1 MILLGS
7 VVNEVQFLN
16 INEPFVKLA
25 NVILLGIFVILLPPN
40 ISTPLVKLANVILL
54 GSVVNEVQYSNINS
68 PFVKL
73 ANVILL
79 GNVVSEVQA
88 LNI

>member
-16 INEPFVKLA
+16 IA
-25 NVILLGIFVILLPPN
+25 PP
-40 ISTPLVKLANVILL
+40 SVKLANVILL
-54 GSVVNEVQYSNINS
+54 GSVV
-68 PFVKL
+68 
-73 ANVILL
+73 
-79 GNVVSEVQA
+79 SEVQA

>member
-1 MILLGS
+1 ML
-7 VVNEVQFLN
+7 F
-16 INEPFVKLA
+16 
-25 NVILLGIFVILLPPN
+25 GIFVILLPLN
-40 ISTPLVKLANVILL
+40 IAT
-54 GSVVNEVQYSNINS
+54 

-88 LNI
+88 LNINEPFVTFANVMLFGIFVILLPPNI

>member
-7 VVNEVQFLN
+7 VVNEVQSLN
-16 INEPFVKLA
+16 IA
-25 NVILLGIFVILLPPN
+25 PP
-40 ISTPLVKLANVILL
+40 L
-54 GSVVNEVQYSNINS
+54 
-68 PFVKL
+68 VKL

-79 GNVVSEVQA
+79 GNVVSEVQS

>member
-1 MILLGS
+1 M
-7 VVNEVQFLN
+7 
-16 INEPFVKLA
+16 
-25 NVILLGIFVILLPPN
+25 ILLGIFVILLP
-40 ISTPLVKLANVILL
+40 L
-54 GSVVNEVQYSNINS
+54 NINA

-79 GNVVSEVQA
+79 GNVVNEVQF

>member
-16 INEPFVKLA
+16 INEPFVTFA
-25 NVILLGIFVILLPPN
+25 NVMLLGIFVILLPPN
-40 ISTPLVKLANVILL
+40 IATPLVKLANVILL
-54 GSVVNEVQYSNINS
+54 GSVV
-68 PFVKL
+68 
-73 ANVILL
+73 
-79 GNVVSEVQA
+79 SEVQA

>member
-16 INEPFVKLA
+16 INEPL
-25 NVILLGIFVILLPPN
+25 
-40 ISTPLVKLANVILL
+40 
-54 GSVVNEVQYSNINS
+54 
-68 PFVKL
+68 VKL

-88 LNI
+88 LNIATPLVS

>member
-16 INEPFVKLA
+16 IESPFVKLA
-25 NVILLGIFVILLPPN
+25 NVILLGIFVILLPAN
-40 ISTPLVKLANVILL
+40 IAPPLVKLANVILL
-54 GSVVNEVQYSNINS
+54 GSVVNEVQ
-68 PFVKL
+68 
-73 ANVILL
+73 
-79 GNVVSEVQA
+79 A

>member
-16 INEPFVKLA
+16 I
-25 NVILLGIFVILLPPN
+25 
-40 ISTPLVKLANVILL
+40 TT
-54 GSVVNEVQYSNINS
+54 

-79 GNVVSEVQA
+79 GNVVNEVQA

>member
-16 INEPFVKLA
+16 IDEPFVT
-25 NVILLGIFVILLPPN
+25 F
-40 ISTPLVKLANVILL
+40 
-54 GSVVNEVQYSNINS
+54 
-68 PFVKL
+68 

-79 GNVVSEVQA
+79 GNVVSEAQA

>member
-1 MILLGS
+1 M
-7 VVNEVQFLN
+7 N
-16 INEPFVKLA
+16 IPTPLVKLA
-25 NVILLGIFVILLPPN
+25 NVMLLGIFVILLPPN
-40 ISTPLVKLANVILL
+40 RA
-54 GSVVNEVQYSNINS
+54 S
-68 PFVKL
+68 PFVTF